1 MQGMHPPRTGYTVPL
16 GQQEIRKLERA
27 STVPLI
33 SPQQVWMA
41 LSMPQQQAVLAALV
55 RMCRAVAI
63 QTSRPQDKREG
74 RHDPQ

>member
-1 MQGMHPPRTGYTVPL
+1 MQGMRPPRVGSSVPL
-16 GQQEIRKLERA
+16 GQPGRGKRERA
-27 STVPLI
+27 SSVPLI

-63 QTSRPQDKREG
+63 QASRPQDEREG